1 MKTKKQ
7 TFYIRDFA
15 VHAVSDIYESELMD
29 TQVFINDT
37 FICVIAGV
45 YIGDFINDLRKL
57 VNNYA
62 I

>member
-7 TFYIRDFA
+7 TFYIRDF
-15 VHAVSDIYESELMD
+15 VVNTISDVYNGELCD

-37 FICVIAGV
+37 FICTIAGV
-45 YIGDFINDLRKL
+45 YIGDFVAKLRNL
-57 VNNYA
+57 ITDFN